1 VDRLRAG
8 DRSNKLIARRIPRA
22 KARDSYVLSLSFG
35 CVIQQDAYMAV
46 LVQLTVT
53 PATQPQFHELD
64 AAVEQSMTGAGG
76 PPDGLMSHVVY
87 PEGDGF
93 VVAEVWRTESAGRDF
108 VDDVLRP
115 LVGGV
120 SLTATDTQVR
130 PVWSFAR
137 P

>member
-1 VDRLRAG
+1 
-8 DRSNKLIARRIPRA
+8 
-22 KARDSYVLSLSFG
+22 
-35 CVIQQDAYMAV
+35 MAV

-53 PATQPQFHELD
+53 SATQQQFNDLD
-64 AAVEQSMTGAGG
+64 AAVGQSMTDAGG
-76 PPDGLMSHVVY
+76 PPDGLMAHVVY

-93 VVAEVWRTESAGRDF
+93 VVSEVWRSESDGQHF

-115 LVGGV
+115 LVLEL
-120 SLTATDTQVR
+120 SLTAKDTNVR

>member
-1 VDRLRAG
+1 MADASR
-8 DRSNKLIARRIPRA
+8 
-22 KARDSYVLSLSFG
+22 LSLAG
-35 CVIQQDAYMAV
+35 AIHKDASMAV

-53 PATQPQFHELD
+53 PATQQQFNELD
-64 AAVEQSMTGAGG
+64 AAVGQSMTDAGG

-93 VVAEVWRTESAGRDF
+93 VVAEVWRTESAGQQY

-115 LVGGV
+115 LVDEL
-120 SLTATDTQVR
+120 SLTARGTDVR

>member
-1 VDRLRAG
+1 
-8 DRSNKLIARRIPRA
+8 
-22 KARDSYVLSLSFG
+22 
-35 CVIQQDAYMAV
+35 MAV

-53 PATQPQFHELD
+53 PATQQQFNELD
-64 AAVEQSMTGAGG
+64 AAVGKSMTDAGG

-93 VVAEVWRTESAGRDF
+93 IVAEVWRTESDGRHYM
-108 VDDVLRP
+108 DDVLRP
-115 LVGGV
+115 LVGDL
-120 SLTATDTQVR
+120 SLTAKDAHVR

>member
-1 VDRLRAG
+1 
-8 DRSNKLIARRIPRA
+8 
-22 KARDSYVLSLSFG
+22 
-35 CVIQQDAYMAV
+35 MAV

-53 PATQPQFHELD
+53 PATQQQFDELD
-64 AAVEQSMTGAGG
+64 AAVGRSMRDAGG

-87 PEGDGF
+87 PEGEGF
-93 VVAEVWRTESAGRDF
+93 VVAEVWRTDSDGQHY

-115 LVGGV
+115 LVGEL
-120 SLTATDTQVR
+120 SLTAQDTEVR

>member
-1 VDRLRAG
+1 
-8 DRSNKLIARRIPRA
+8 
-22 KARDSYVLSLSFG
+22 
-35 CVIQQDAYMAV
+35 MAV

-53 PATQPQFHELD
+53 PATQEQFHELD
-64 AAVEQSMTGAGG
+64 AAVEQSMQEAGG
-76 PPDGLMSHVVY
+76 PPDGLMSHVAY

-93 VVAEVWRTESAGRDF
+93 VVADVWRSESDGRQY

-120 SLTATDTQVR
+120 GLTASDTQVR
-130 PVWSFAR
+130 AVWSFAR